1 MREGGSGNA
10 VRDDLSAEG
19 RKVALVVARF
29 NREITDELLA
39 GARACLEAHGGSD
52 DDRSVFR
59 VPGAWELPQ
68 AAARIVERGRFEAVV
83 ALGCVIR
90 GETPHFDF
98 ICGEA
103 ARGLGA
109 VARRSPIP
117 VTFGVLTTDTEEQAR
132 VRADRKE
139 LDKGWEAALA
149 ALEMIDVF
157 AQIRASLEG
166 GA

>member
-1 MREGGSGNA
+1 MREGGPRA
-10 VRDDLSAEG
+10 RVRDELSAAG
-19 RKVALVVARF
+19 LRVAVVVARF
-29 NREITDELLA
+29 NPEITDQLLS
-39 GARACLEAHGGSD
+39 GARACLDAHGAGAD
-52 DDRSVFR
+52 AVDVYR

-68 AAARIVERGRFEAVV
+68 AAARIVDAGRHDALV

-90 GETPHFDF
+90 GETPHFEF
-98 ICGEA
+98 ISAEA

-109 VARRSPIP
+109 VSRRASIP

-132 VRADRKE
+132 VRADRRE

-157 AQIRASLEG
+157 EEIEADA
-166 GA
+166 

>member
-1 MREGGSGNA
+1 MREGGPA
-10 VRDDLSAEG
+10 DRVRDDLSAQG
-19 RKVALVVARF
+19 RRVAVVVARF

-39 GARACLEAHGGSD
+39 GARTCLADHGAAEGD
-52 DDRSVFR
+52 VTVYR

-68 AAARIVERGRFEAVV
+68 AAARLVEANRFDAVV

-90 GETPHFDF
+90 GETPHFDY

-132 VRADRKE
+132 VRADRSD
-139 LDKGWEAALA
+139 LDKGREAALA
-149 ALEMIDVF
+149 ALEMMDVF
-157 AQIRASLEG
+157 SEIRSPAQREP
-166 GA
+166 